1 MIGIPRRVRALPCQR
16 IRRLPTIAAILRYA
30 ARLTFARFAAVGAV
44 NTAIDFGVFNVI
56 VLSASDYSAPFVVLA
71 NTVSFGVSVPVS
83 YVLNSRFTFRA
94 PLALHALAKYFL
106 VSVGGR
112 VLYNAVLFALVLWL
126 DPADVVKLNAV
137 KLVALVVSLV
147 WNFVG
152 YRYYALRQAGDTQ
165 GGGGSSFAKPSSR

>member
-1 MIGIPRRVRALPCQR
+1 MISAARPHGLAPEIAEA
-16 IRRLPTIAAILRYA
+16 PTIAAILRYA

-112 VLYNAVLFALVLWL
+112 VLYNAVLFSLVLWL

-152 YRYYALRQAGDTQ
+152 YRYYALRQASDTQ